1 MMTEEE
7 RAAAAAISGYR
18 AESMPEY
25 EVKIKTRIEELKA
38 QRDKFLAEA
47 NQQLAALNGAIAEL
61 ERLIAPGGE

>member
-1 MMTEEE
+1 MMTEEAIKIE
-7 RAAAAAISGYR
+7 ARIAARI
-18 AESMPEY
+18 AEL
-25 EVKIKTRIEELKA
+25 TA